1 MVVFFVLEYVKKL
14 EFSVYLYSKS
24 KSKRRGKNQVEAEIT
39 QTLVDNMSSIRD
51 VVSIPYWFGITF
63 STIRTFLT
71 IILELL
77 DFWQFLISLTK

>member
-1 MVVFFVLEYVKKL
+1 
-14 EFSVYLYSKS
+14 
-24 KSKRRGKNQVEAEIT
+24 
-39 QTLVDNMSSIRD
+39 MSSIRD